1 MTLADRA
8 PAVFTFIAAAGVTAA
23 LASAFLRVPC
33 PHRTQ
38 VAEPEQSVRVELRS
52 RGCVTHV
59 PVVDQSC
66 PAPVRAT
73 MHVGADARLHCVR
86 VEEHG
91 VPYLFATARYT
102 TTEGWERTA
111 IVSLDGTSLVSP
123 LEDRPIVIHS
133 QR

>member
-8 PAVFTFIAAAGVTAA
+8 PAVLTFIAATGVTAA
-23 LASAFLRVPC
+23 LASAFLRTPC

-52 RGCVTHV
+52 RGCVSHA
-59 PVVDQSC
+59 PVDQSC

-86 VEEHG
+86 VEERG

-111 IVSLDGTSLVSP
+111 IVSLDGTAIVSS
-123 LEDRPIVIHS
+123 LEDRPIVV
-133 QR
+133 R